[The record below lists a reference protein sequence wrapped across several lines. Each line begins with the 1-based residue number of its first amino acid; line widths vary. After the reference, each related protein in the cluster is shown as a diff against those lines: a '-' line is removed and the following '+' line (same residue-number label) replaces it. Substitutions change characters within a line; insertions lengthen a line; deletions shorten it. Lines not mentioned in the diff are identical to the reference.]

1 MLFYTYC
8 HFCCFTERKCTDLFA
23 LNLAFLWKSEMFVCH
38 LLHFGMWD
46 HFPTYPDIPI
56 NQVDGSK
63 WIHMFD
69 LTLILHQMALLPLFH
84 VPKYYIQ
91 KITIKSSDKKILDAH
106 CFQSFSVN
114 SVLKTT
120 KINWHA
126 HTTDGSTCLI
136 WHGFCTRWPSYFNPP
151 LFWAWN
157 ESLVCD
163 ALFSA
168 N

>member
-1 MLFYTYC
+1 
-8 HFCCFTERKCTDLFA
+8 
-23 LNLAFLWKSEMFVCH
+23 
-38 LLHFGMWD
+38 MWD
-46 HFPTYPDIPI
+46 HFPTYPHFPI

-84 VPKYYIQ
+84 VPKYYIR
-91 KITIKSSDKKILDAH
+91 KIAIKSSDKKILDAH

-136 WHGFCTRWPSYFNPP
+136 WHGFCTRWPQPSTFLGLEWVTSLWRSVFSELGNV
-151 LFWAWN
+151 WN
-157 ESLVCD
+157 LQKRAGMLKNIYKWTIRERESQNGKKYAGCISQSLG
-163 ALFSA
+163 
-168 N
+168 

>member
-1 MLFYTYC
+1 MYAVLYIFSFLLFHWKKMHRPLCTELSIC
-8 HFCCFTERKCTDLFA
+8 LSFT
-23 LNLAFLWKSEMFVCH
+23 S
-38 LLHFGMWD
+38 FGYVGPIS
-46 HFPTYPDIPI
+46 HIPTFSI

-84 VPKYYIQ
+84 VPKYYTQ
-91 KITIKSSDKKILDAH
+91 KIAIKSSDKKILDAH